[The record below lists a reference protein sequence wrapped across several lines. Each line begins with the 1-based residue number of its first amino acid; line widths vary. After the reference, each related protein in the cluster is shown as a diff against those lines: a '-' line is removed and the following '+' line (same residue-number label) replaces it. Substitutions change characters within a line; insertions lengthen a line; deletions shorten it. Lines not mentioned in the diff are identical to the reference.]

1 MFLFVQ
7 DFERYDLCVSLFVL
21 SAFGSILRRHRDAGP
36 PRRDFFRPYRD
47 YEQLVAEQYS
57 MAPTTLDRLIRSEA
71 RLDSLAPKHGLL
83 ANWMEAMA

>member
-1 MFLFVQ
+1 MALRPHLSSLTGLFTSSS
-7 DFERYDLCVSLFVL
+7 DDPALKGW
-21 SAFGSILRRHRDAGP
+21 AII
-36 PRRDFFRPYRD
+36 FRPYRD

-83 ANWMEAMA
+83 AS

>member
-21 SAFGSILRRHRDAGP
+21 STFGSILRRPRNAGL

-47 YEQLVAEQYS
+47 LGGAVVSIPALKDW
-57 MAPTTLDRLIRSEA
+57 AIVFRPCRD
-71 RLDSLAPKHGLL
+71 
-83 ANWMEAMA
+83 